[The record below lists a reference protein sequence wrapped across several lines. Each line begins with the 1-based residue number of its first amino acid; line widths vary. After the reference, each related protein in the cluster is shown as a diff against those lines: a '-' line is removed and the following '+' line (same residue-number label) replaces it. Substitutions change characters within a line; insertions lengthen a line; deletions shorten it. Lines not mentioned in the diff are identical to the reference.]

1 MGTLFSITSGIL
13 IALYMLDYEA
23 WMYGSISFVVHNHS
37 PLVFLVFFNCLG
49 IFWVFVK
56 AIEFVKNKKIEGKIE
71 KYQISL
77 YIFTLFLTFTLY
89 DIKW

>member
-1 MGTLFSITSGIL
+1 MGKVFSITSGIL
-13 IALYMLDYEA
+13 IVLYMLDYKA

-37 PLVFLVFFNCLG
+37 PLVLLVLFNWLG

-56 AIEFVKNKKIEGKIE
+56 AIEFIKNRKIERKIE

-89 DIKW
+89 DFK